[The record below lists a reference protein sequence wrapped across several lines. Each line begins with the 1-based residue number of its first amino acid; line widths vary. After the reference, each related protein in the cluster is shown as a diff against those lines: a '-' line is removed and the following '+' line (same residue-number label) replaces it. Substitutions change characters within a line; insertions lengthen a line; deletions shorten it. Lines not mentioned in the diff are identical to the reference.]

1 MAVNGTN
8 FHLLHIPNDS
18 AVFSGADVNGTKFH
32 LLLNRDDWG
41 NCTSESGELLSK
53 GWNRDDAGDV
63 DFTQEFDWNDEK
75 NEITLQPRLFKFT
88 ASPKDEKPNPTNRR
102 GAARDRYGNWFWID
116 ETGLKIKVYS
126 TGSRRVSD
134 FYPTAEMN
142 CEPPKKSGFAPV
154 ENIKQTPI
162 QLRGL
167 AVTIDHYLIVG
178 TIQPAGLLIFDLFS
192 IGEPRRILW
201 RQDIAFE
208 PFDIAAR
215 HCGGAFV
222 LDRRNKCYWTLDRGF
237 NAVGGTITADETA
250 DAFQPFDESETRKQ
264 SVNSAAEKFFSALPP
279 EDDPMAIEALPD
291 DTVLILNLEPPDRFF
306 SVVKR
311 FYRGRKLDELSTDS
325 ILTKIEKDVY
335 PVLSPPTG
343 FRLRG
348 YDFAFLKGAE
358 NLRDR
363 LYIAAETGN
372 QAFAFNLICKD
383 DLPLTDLPAYVV
395 KKNFELQPM
404 TEYYPMRLF
413 GGKGL
418 TAAFD
423 GKVYFDCGE
432 RFLPLVKQNRPSFIT
447 GATLDTPAFDGK
459 EANCVWHRLMLDGCL
474 SAETQIEI
482 YSRTAATKDEL
493 SNAIWRKEPNLYL
506 RGNGSEQPFVVNR
519 TSKEAGKG
527 TWEIL
532 LQRAVNRYLQLR
544 LVFSGNGQRTPRVS
558 ALRVYY
564 PRFSYLNNY
573 LPAIYREDEQSAFF
587 LDRFLA
593 NHEGFYTTIEERI
606 AAVQMLFDVR
616 SAPPDALDWLAS
628 WFGIALDPSWA
639 EDKRRLFIS
648 RAVDF
653 YQYRGTVR
661 GLRMALRLALDSC
674 ADERI
679 FAAQTAEEK
688 RRDPIRIVE
697 QFQTRRTPELIP
709 TDAAENR
716 NLPRI
721 VQKTVKWQPSQGADV
736 LHRRYREKIENQTT
750 LKFPL
755 TKPEDAENAVIWE
768 NFSLEV
774 LGFVLSGAAVTDLRN
789 WRSFL
794 RGEYRNDLA
803 DLNRKHDA
811 NYGDFDEITLPNGT
825 ETNAALPT
833 DWRKFVADSVNRHR
847 RLWQDFLARR
857 YRRVGELNK
866 FYAAKWISFDEI
878 SLFDRLPTLD
888 NPLTDWFQFES
899 AVLAMHRTAHRFTV
913 LIPATLNG
921 KTPENVTEQARK
933 LELVRRVVELEK
945 PAHTVCDFRYYWNLF
960 RLNEVRL
967 GFDTLLGLGSRDP
980 QLNSSLI
987 LGQSFVGSS
996 HLGVSQPEKYA
1007 SRYVLGNENLKR
1019 K

>member
-53 GWNRDDAGDV
+53 GWNRGDAGET
-63 DFTQEFDWNDEK
+63 DFSQEFDWSDEK
-75 NEITLQPRLFKFT
+75 NEILLQPRLFKFT
-88 ASPKDEKPNPTNRR
+88 ASPKDEKPNLENRR
-102 GAARDRYGNWFWID
+102 GAASDRYGNWFWID
-116 ETGLKIKVYS
+116 ETNLKIKIFS

-142 CEPPKKSGFAPV
+142 CEPSKKSGFAPV
-154 ENIKQTPI
+154 ETIAKTPAE
-162 QLRGL
+162 LRGL
-167 AVTIDHYLIVG
+167 AITIDHYLIVG

-201 RQDIAFE
+201 RENIAFE

-222 LDRRNKCYWTLDRGF
+222 LDRTNRRYWTLDRSF
-237 NAVGGTITADETA
+237 QAVGENTADEIA
-250 DAFQPFDESETRKQ
+250 DDFQPIDKSATRRQ
-264 SVNSAAEKFFSALPP
+264 MVNYAAENFFSSLPP

-291 DTVLILNLEPPDRFF
+291 DTVLILNLEPKDAFF

-311 FYRGRKLDELSTDS
+311 FYRGRKLDELNTDA
-325 ILTKIEKDVY
+325 ILSKIEKNDH
-335 PVLSPPTG
+335 PILSPPSG

-358 NLRDR
+358 NERDR
-363 LYIAAETGN
+363 LYIAAEEGN

-383 DLPLTDLPAYVV
+383 DLAGSDLPAHVV
-395 KKNFELQPM
+395 KKNFELQPVA
-404 TEYYPMRLF
+404 EYFPMRLF

-432 RFLPLVKQNRPSFIT
+432 RFLPLVKQNRPQFIT
-447 GATLDTPAFDGK
+447 GATLDTPIFDGK

-474 SAETQIEI
+474 PSETQIEI
-482 YSRTAATKDEL
+482 YSRAAASEDEL
-493 SNAIWRKEPNLYL
+493 SNANWHKEPNLYL
-506 RGNGSEQPFVVNR
+506 RGNGSEQPFINNQ
-519 TSKEAGKG
+519 TSREAGKG
-527 TWEIL
+527 TWELL
-532 LQRAVNRYLQLR
+532 LQNTVNRYLQLR
-544 LVFSGNGQRTPRVS
+544 LIFSGNGQRTPRVS

-564 PRFSYLNNY
+564 PRFSYSNNY
-573 LPAIYREDEQSAFF
+573 LPAIYREDDQSAFF
-587 LDRFLA
+587 LDRLLA
-593 NHEGFYTTIEERI
+593 NYEGFYTTIEERI

-616 SAPPDALDWLAS
+616 SAPPDALEWLAN
-628 WFGIALDPSWA
+628 WFGIALDPSWT

-697 QFQTRRTPELIP
+697 RFQTRRTPELIP
-709 TDAAENR
+709 SDGGENR

-721 VQKTVKWQPSQGADV
+721 VQKTARWQPSQGADV
-736 LHRRYREKIENQTT
+736 LYRRYHEKFENQTI

-755 TKPEDAENAVIWE
+755 IKPFDAKEASIWE
-768 NFSLEV
+768 SFALEA
-774 LGFVLSGAAVTDLRN
+774 LGFVPSGAAALDRRD
-789 WRSFL
+789 WRVCL
-794 RGEYRNDLA
+794 RGEYQNDIA
-803 DLNRKHDA
+803 DLNQAHGA
-811 NYGDFDEITLPNGT
+811 AYGNYEEIFLPNGT
-825 ETNAALPT
+825 ETNAALQNEWGKFIG
-833 DWRKFVADSVNRHR
+833 DNLNRNRK
-847 RLWQDFLARR
+847 LWQDFLARR
-857 YRRVGELNK
+857 YRRIGELNK
-866 FYAAKWISFDEI
+866 FYATNWKSFDEI
-878 SLFDRLPTLD
+878 ALFDHLPTLD
-888 NPLTDWFQFES
+888 NPLADWFQFES

-921 KTPENVTEQARK
+921 KTAENMIEQARK
-933 LELVRRVVELEK
+933 LELVRRVIELEK
-945 PAHTVCDFRYYWNLF
+945 PAHTVCDFRFYWNLF
-960 RLNEVRL
+960 RLEEVRL

-980 QLNSSLI
+980 QLNPSLI

-996 HLGVSQPEKYA
+996 RLSDAQPEKYA
-1007 SRYVLGNENLKR
+1007 SRCVLGNENLKR